1 VPQGFVAV
9 AAVLVAVVVLEY
21 EVCEIDWDGAGK
33 LGSTVGILVEN
44 TELGTGV
51 KLQG

>member
-1 VPQGFVAV
+1 MAV

-21 EVCEIDWDGAGK
+21 EVFEIDWDGAGK